1 MWNYCFLINEYS
13 LSGNI
18 YLPFEVCGLVYTYF
32 SIFLVFLS
40 WKIGFITSL
49 RLTVL
54 KIFYIFILFYSFS
67 FSFCL
72 LLLLFLVLQEEVGA
86 NFDSRIDWIVNSKA
100 DLFPKR
106 LWYFH
111 FISFDFS
118 LGHDPLIALLFYK
131 SDNQKRCFT

>member
-18 YLPFEVCGLVYTYF
+18 YLPFEVPGPVYMYF

-49 RLTVL
+49 RLSIL

-67 FSFCL
+67 FSFHL
-72 LLLLFLVLQEEVGA
+72 LLLLFLVLLEEVDA
-86 NFDSRIDWIVNSKA
+86 TFELRIDWIVNSKV

-106 LWYFH
+106 WCYFQNEVIW
-111 FISFDFS
+111 FQFRTWS
-118 LGHDPLIALLFYK
+118 LNRTAIL
-131 SDNQKRCFT
+131 